1 MGPSTACPLVGPF
14 CYMTPTK
21 LIFHVVEDMTP
32 TMSERMCKGRKKK
45 CPIGETVGNHT
56 IQRVQEEKHKRKS

>member
-21 LIFHVVEDMTP
+21 MIFHVEEDITP
-32 TMSERMCKGRKKK
+32 TMSERMCKKKK
-45 CPIGETVGNHT
+45 KEMPHWRNGW
-56 IQRVQEEKHKRKS
+56 